1 MFQPPKRGKKL
12 CQSRQGNF
20 QKFFT
25 HKNHNY
31 QSPLSQYGTIRKP
44 RSKFDFMKYL
54 DEVINKEGERTKR

>member
-1 MFQPPKRGKKL
+1 MFLPPKRGKL

-20 QKFFT
+20 QKFFIR
-25 HKNHNY
+25 KNDDY

-54 DEVINKEGERTKR
+54 EEVINKEGERTKR